1 MTISISKI
9 FYLILLNLFFKQSRT
24 FYRTESTI
32 REANKYYGIESGIS
46 LFVAFIINLFVT
58 SVSAKTF
65 SSMSQNSTVNIT
77 LFNAGTFINNQ
88 YGFTAM
94 IIWAVGLLSAGQCS
108 TITGT
113 YAGQF
118 IMEVRN

>member
-1 MTISISKI
+1 M
-9 FYLILLNLFFKQSRT
+9 
-24 FYRTESTI
+24 
-32 REANKYYGIESGIS
+32 
-46 LFVAFIINLFVT
+46 T

-65 SSMSQNSTVNIT
+65 STLPDNSTVNIT
-77 LFNAGTFINNQ
+77 LFNAGKLINEH
-88 YGFTAM
+88 YGYTAL

-118 IMEVRN
+118 IMEVTKLKLFFLYNFNVIY